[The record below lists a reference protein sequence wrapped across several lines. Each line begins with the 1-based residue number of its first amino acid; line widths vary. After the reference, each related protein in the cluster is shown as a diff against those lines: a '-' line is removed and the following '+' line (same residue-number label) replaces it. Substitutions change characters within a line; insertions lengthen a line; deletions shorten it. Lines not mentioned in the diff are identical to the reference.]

1 MHKQKTWKQEVSLP
15 LHHSQA
21 CTGQT
26 EGHTDSQGYMKPEDG
41 FQKTKALEP

>member
-1 MHKQKTWKQEVSLP
+1 MQKQKTWKQEVSLP

-26 EGHTDSQGYMKPEDG
+26 GHTDSQGYMKPEDG